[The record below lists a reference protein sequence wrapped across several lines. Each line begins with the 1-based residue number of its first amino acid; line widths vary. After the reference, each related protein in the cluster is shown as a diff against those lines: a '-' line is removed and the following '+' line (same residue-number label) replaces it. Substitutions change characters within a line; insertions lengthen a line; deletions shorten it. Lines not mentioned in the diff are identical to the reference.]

1 MAKELDDDPSEDDVQ
16 ATDVGD
22 DEQNKDEDDEEVLSQ
37 LVATRPLD
45 LAQLSN
51 RLLGEGHRANALLAL
66 IGGLMVRTLL
76 ANRSFRQLT
85 LRLGASRLS
94 RRRGSGLL
102 ISRASFLDRKSVV

>member
-51 RLLGEGHRANALLAL
+51 RLLGEAPGQCVACPDRRAYGENAPCEPELSSAY
-66 IGGLMVRTLL
+66 
-76 ANRSFRQLT
+76 
-85 LRLGASRLS
+85 ASA
-94 RRRGSGLL
+94 RGQQT
-102 ISRASFLDRKSVV
+102 

>member
-51 RLLGEGHRANALLAL
+51 RLLSEGHRANALLACARACR
-66 IGGLMVRTLL
+66 GGLVCQQNPSCAPAGKNELTQRPPPLL
-76 ANRSFRQLT
+76 RAGRGRQ
-85 LRLGASRLS
+85 
-94 RRRGSGLL
+94 
-102 ISRASFLDRKSVV
+102 